1 MMVYISIMEDYR
13 YIISV
18 SLQGNDCLNHFN
30 LNFVYCVAW
39 TWTTSTERFELKKI
53 FTSLSKVKMYI
64 SRLIDMLSHWF
75 FSLDHSATV
84 SFTLSLVLR
93 NRKN

>member
-1 MMVYISIMEDYR
+1 MKDYKSIMEDYR

-18 SLQGNDCLNHFN
+18 SLQSNDCLNHFD
-30 LNFVYCVAW
+30 LNFIHCVAW

-53 FTSLSKVKMYI
+53 FISLSKVKMYI
-64 SRLIDMLSHWF
+64 SRVVDMLSHWF
-75 FSLDHSATV
+75 FSLDQSATV
-84 SFTLSLVLR
+84 SFTLSLVLQ